1 MVEEVCS
8 RMKGADFLGL
18 FNPLNE
24 SWQWAFFVEVEGL
37 EDWET
42 ISDEIS
48 TRSVERVD
56 DFTAHI
62 TRFYSRIDHNPK
74 PRNQRPLR
82 LINVELDVW
91 DGINVGIKEY
101 HDAHVRTFEGQKDV
115 WYMGQYS
122 PANEDYT
129 WAHFYWFD
137 SWKRANEMSIASFR
151 SISRPERLRILCT
164 RNYRRY
170 EPKV

>member
-1 MVEEVCS
+1 M
-8 RMKGADFLGL
+8 
-18 FNPLNE
+18 
-24 SWQWAFFVEVEGL
+24 EVEDL

-48 TRSVERVD
+48 NRNFERVD

-62 TRFYSRIDHNPK
+62 TRFYNTMNYNPK
-74 PRNQRPLR
+74 PKNQRPLR

-91 DGINVGIKEY
+91 EGINVGIKEY

-137 SWKRANEMSIASFR
+137 SWERMKEMSIASYR

-170 EPKV
+170 ESKP